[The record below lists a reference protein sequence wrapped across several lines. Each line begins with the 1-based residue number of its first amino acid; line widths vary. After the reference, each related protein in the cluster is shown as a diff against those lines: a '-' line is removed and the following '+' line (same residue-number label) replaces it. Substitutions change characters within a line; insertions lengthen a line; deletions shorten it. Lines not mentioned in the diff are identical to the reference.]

1 MYRWKESA
9 ALLNGHVAEAQ
20 TTGMALRI
28 HGWGVDVPH
37 YDNPVHKH
45 TFVEICYVM
54 EGEGSY
60 TDQGTDYPLG
70 PGTLFCSRPGA
81 THQIRSRS
89 GLTLLHIS
97 FELDESRST
106 PEGAERYRQLV
117 ETSTICVSAAETS
130 AAAALW
136 RALLLTEE
144 TRQALPV
151 EQLPAA
157 AGLLI
162 AALVHLF
169 QPDAAQP
176 QLRARSGSAQL
187 LERAKRYIRD
197 NLDTD
202 LTLQEV
208 ADYLHVSPRH
218 LSRLFS
224 EGIHESFGRF
234 LRRERVGAAARLL
247 RQSEQ
252 PIPDIAERC
261 GFGSVHAFTR
271 AFTRERGQ
279 SPARYRRGAA
289 PLQP

>member
-9 ALLNGHVAEAQ
+9 ALLNGQVAEVQ
-20 TTGMALRI
+20 TAGMALRI
-28 HGWGVDVPH
+28 HGWGVDAPH

-45 TFVEICYVM
+45 SFVEICYVM
-54 EGEGSY
+54 AGEGSY
-60 TDQGTDYPLG
+60 TDQGTDYPLEA
-70 PGTLFCSRPGA
+70 GTLFCSRPGA

-89 GLTLLHIS
+89 GLTLLHLS
-97 FELDESRST
+97 LELDERRSL
-106 PEGAERYRQLV
+106 PEGIERYRRLA
-117 ETSTICVSAAETS
+117 ETSTICVSDADAS

-136 RALLLTEE
+136 RALLLHEE
-144 TRQALPV
+144 TRQTLPV
-151 EQLPAA
+151 EQLAQA

-169 QPDAAQP
+169 SPDAAP
-176 QLRARSGSAQL
+176 PPPRVRSGSVHL

-197 NLDTD
+197 NLDTG

-218 LSRLFS
+218 LSRLFG

-234 LRRERVGAAARLL
+234 LRRERVGVAARLL

-252 PIPDIAERC
+252 PIPEIAERC